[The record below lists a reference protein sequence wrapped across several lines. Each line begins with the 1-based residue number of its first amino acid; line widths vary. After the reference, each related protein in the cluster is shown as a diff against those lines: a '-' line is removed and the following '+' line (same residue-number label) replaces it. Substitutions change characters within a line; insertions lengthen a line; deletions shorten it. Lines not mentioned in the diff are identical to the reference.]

1 MFKEKLDWERIKQKA
16 VQGMTSVKKY
26 KKLQFTWIEMFLKFV
41 FTIRSHY
48 RTN

>member
-16 VQGMTSVKKY
+16 FQRMTSVKKY

-41 FTIRSHY
+41 FKIRFHY
-48 RTN
+48 RTY